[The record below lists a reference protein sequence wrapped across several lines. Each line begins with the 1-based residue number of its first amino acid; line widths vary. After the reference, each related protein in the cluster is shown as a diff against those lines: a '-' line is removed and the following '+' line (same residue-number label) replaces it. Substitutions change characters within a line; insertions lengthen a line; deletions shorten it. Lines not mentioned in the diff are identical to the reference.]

1 MSDYGGWPT
10 LAELR
15 VELNVDPNS
24 TLHDT
29 TLGRAL
35 EAAIQETKN
44 RTGAWDDLLDEPTP
58 KLAQHALRMAQL
70 LVETPQAAAASVS
83 DPTLDRLISGHRRR
97 FAIS

>member
-1 MSDYGGWPT
+1 
-10 LAELR
+10 
-15 VELNVDPNS
+15 
-24 TLHDT
+24 
-29 TLGRAL
+29 
-35 EAAIQETKN
+35 
-44 RTGAWDDLLDEPTP
+44 LDEPTP